1 MLTAE
6 RLPTLGVQ
14 VAITIVNCLKN
25 SASFS
30 VDGDLSAVTS
40 TLINKEYKY
49 NDALW
54 SGGKIKN
61 LTSNSKIFFI
71 LFNILHSKIEFIWI
85 QGIQQNVCAPR
96 KLP

>member
-49 NDALW
+49 NDVWW

-61 LTSNSKIFFI
+61 LTSTVKFLYTF
-71 LFNILHSKIEFIWI
+71 
-85 QGIQQNVCAPR
+85 
-96 KLP
+96 